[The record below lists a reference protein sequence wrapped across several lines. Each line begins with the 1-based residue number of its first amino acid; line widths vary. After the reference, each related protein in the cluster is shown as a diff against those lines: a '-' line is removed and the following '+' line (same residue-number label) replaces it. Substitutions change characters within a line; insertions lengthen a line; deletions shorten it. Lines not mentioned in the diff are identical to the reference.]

1 MTTEAEEAAR
11 MKVVNLSLLRK
22 LADARKEALMFAA
35 SLCDETPGMT
45 GAQLADRLRQM
56 AAR

>member
-11 MKVVNLSLLRK
+11 MKAVNLGLLRK
-22 LADARKEALMFAA
+22 LSGARAEALEFAA